1 MSERDDK
8 LLAEHMAKL
17 HIQNGE
23 VDGDVSSEEED
34 TGMGEIDLDN
44 SAVGI
49 ARVTDGKLPIT
60 HCHAD
65 WSSCLEPVHE
75 WCCVTL
81 VFPDLAVHS
90 AVFTSHVMILLWSI
104 FRPLR
109 ILAVLE
115 LQSLILQI
123 KLANMMKTERLYFC
137 NFLYLF

>member
-49 ARVTDGKLPIT
+49 
-60 HCHAD
+60 
-65 WSSCLEPVHE
+65 
-75 WCCVTL
+75 
-81 VFPDLAVHS
+81 
-90 AVFTSHVMILLWSI
+90 
-104 FRPLR
+104 
-109 ILAVLE
+109 
-115 LQSLILQI
+115 
-123 KLANMMKTERLYFC
+123 TE
-137 NFLYLF
+137 